1 MTSGHGLDP
10 FGSMHTP
17 APIGMMSA
25 MEEPRVPAPPPSG
38 GDGGGAGAG
47 GPAPSSS
54 PTPRTPPAAAAA
66 GGPAVTRG
74 RRITV
79 RLLIWGTTVLAII
92 GIFAIWANRQVFSP
106 DNWANTSTKLLQ
118 NEQIRD
124 ATSNYLVEQLYAHVD
139 VEEEIKKRLPKE
151 VRPLAG
157 PAAGLVRTGATEV
170 AKRALATARVQEA
183 WKAAN
188 RAADQ
193 TLVNIVEGGKGP
205 VAINNG
211 VVSLDLATV
220 LTNITNRLGLPEVAS
235 KLPANVAHL
244 TVLKS
249 KQIKAVQDIGKIL
262 KGLAL
267 LFTILVPVLYA
278 VAIFLAK
285 GYRRRT
291 LMNVGFAAVAAGV
304 IVFLLRTVVV
314 NQVADSLVKTESVK
328 PAAHAALSIATS
340 ILSEVAGAFVVIG
353 VPLIAAAWFAGPSQY
368 ATRAR
373 KFIAP
378 FLSERPEWTYGIVA
392 AIMLLIFIW
401 EPIPSTGKLAGI
413 IVYSALAFFGAYL
426 LRRQTAEEFPPP

>member
-1 MTSGHGLDP
+1 MQ
-10 FGSMHTP
+10 TP
-17 APIGMMSA
+17 DLIGMMSA
-25 MEEPRVPAPPPSG
+25 MEEPRAPAPPPSG
-38 GDGGGAGAG
+38 GDGSGTGAG
-47 GPAPSSS
+47 GPASS
-54 PTPRTPPAAAAA
+54 PTPGTPPAAAAAAA

-151 VRPLAG
+151 VRALAG

-183 WKAAN
+183 WRAAN

-205 VAINNG
+205 VAIDNG

-235 KLPANVAHL
+235 KLPPDVAHL

-314 NQVADSLVKTESVK
+314 NQVADSLVKTEAVK

-373 KFIAP
+373 EFIAP

>member
-1 MTSGHGLDP
+1 MDDAPSPTGGDGRGADADAP
-10 FGSMHTP
+10 AGSPPAAPTP
-17 APIGMMSA
+17 AP
-25 MEEPRVPAPPPSG
+25 
-38 GDGGGAGAG
+38 
-47 GPAPSSS
+47 
-54 PTPRTPPAAAAA
+54 TQPAAAA
-66 GGPAVTRG
+66 GPYPPVTRG

-79 RLLIWGTTVLAII
+79 RVLVWGTTVLAII
-92 GIFAIWANRQVFSP
+92 GIFAIWANRQMFSA

-124 ATSNYLVEQLYAHVD
+124 ATSNYLVEQLYANVD
-139 VEEEIKKRLPKE
+139 VEAEIKKRLPKE
-151 VRPLAG
+151 VKPLAG

-183 WKAAN
+183 WKTAN

-193 TLVNIVEGGKGP
+193 TLVNIVEGGKGA

-211 VVSLDLATV
+211 VVSLDLASV

-235 KLPANVAHL
+235 KLPPNVAHL

-249 KQIKAVQDIGKIL
+249 KQIKAVQDIGKGL

-278 VAIFLAK
+278 IAIFLAK

-291 LMNVGFAAVAAGV
+291 LMNVGIGAVVAGV
-304 IVFLLRTVVV
+304 VVFLLRTVVV
-314 NQVADSLVKTESVK
+314 NQVANSLVKTEAVK

-340 ILSEVAGAFVVIG
+340 MLSEIAGAFVIIG
-353 VPLIAAAWFAGPSQY
+353 IPLIAAAWFAGPSGY
-368 ATRAR
+368 ASRAR
-373 KFIAP
+373 EFIAP
-378 FLSERPEWTYGIVA
+378 FLRDRPEWTYAIVA
-392 AIMLLIFIW
+392 LILLLIFIW
-401 EPIPSTGKLAGI
+401 NPIPSTGKPAGI
-413 IVYSALAFFGAYL
+413 IIYSLLAFFGAYL